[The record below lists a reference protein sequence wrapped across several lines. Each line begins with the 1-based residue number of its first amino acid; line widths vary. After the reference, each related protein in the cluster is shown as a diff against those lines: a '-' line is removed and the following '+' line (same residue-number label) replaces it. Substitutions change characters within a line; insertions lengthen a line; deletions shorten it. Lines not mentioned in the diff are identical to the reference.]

1 MPENMQRRKG
11 RGSSVKRTALLL
23 LLVSVL
29 VFITSSCL
37 DKIPGKEV
45 EPPDIVWQKC
55 LGGSENDYAHAI
67 RQTADGGYIVAGA
80 TWSNDGDVS
89 GNNGGTD
96 FWVVKLDAFGS
107 IVWQKCLGG
116 SQDEIAYDVQQTTD
130 GGYIVVGTTTSDD
143 GDVIGTSG
151 TINTWVVKLDS
162 SGNLGWQ
169 KSLGGRGSD
178 YAHSVDQTTDGGY
191 IVAGSTSSNE
201 GDVSGNKGGGDVWV
215 FKLDNLGN
223 LLWQKCL
230 GGSEDDAAWSIQQ
243 TTDDGY
249 IVAGMTR
256 SNDGDVSGN
265 NGSADFWV
273 VKLDSAG
280 NILWQKCLGGS
291 NTDFA
296 RSARQTS
303 DGGYIVV
310 GFTQSN
316 DGNVAGFHGDRD
328 AWVVKLDTLGNLL
341 WQKCFGGTG
350 KDEAW
355 SVEQN
360 SDGSYVIAGGTS
372 SNNGDV
378 TGNNGGTDAWVVKLD
393 ASGALVWQRC
403 MGGSD
408 LDFAFSILA
417 NHDGSYVV
425 AGYTR
430 SDDGDVIG
438 KNEGDDAWIVKLK

>member
-1 MPENMQRRKG
+1 M
-11 RGSSVKRTALLL
+11 KRTALLL

-29 VFITSSCL
+29 VLVMSGCL
-37 DKIPGKEV
+37 EKIPGKGED
-45 EPPDIVWQKC
+45 PPEIVWQKC
-55 LGGSENDYAHAI
+55 LGGSQNDYAHAI

-116 SQDEIAYDVQQTTD
+116 SQDEMAYDVQQTTN

-143 GDVIGTSG
+143 GAVTGTSG
-151 TINTWVVKLDS
+151 TINAWVVKLDS
-162 SGNLGWQ
+162 SGNLDWQ
-169 KSLGGRGSD
+169 RSLGGRGSD

-296 RSARQTS
+296 RSVRQTS
-303 DGGYIVV
+303 DGGYIVA

-316 DGNVAGFHGDRD
+316 DGNVTGFHGDRD
-328 AWVVKLDTLGNLL
+328 VWVVKLDSLGNLL

-355 SVEQN
+355 SVEHT
-360 SDGSYVIAGGTS
+360 SDGGYVIAGGTS

-393 ASGALVWQRC
+393 ASGTLVWQRC